1 MTHAGTGGLLEGYSL
16 EMTAKDIASLRDA
29 RANIPS
35 GTPISVTFLP
45 GEDLPSRVAA
55 ALAVKECGFVPVS
68 HLSARRLSSLE
79 DLTSFLAALK
89 DRVGIE
95 RAFVV
100 AGDPPQP
107 LGPFDDALAV
117 IQRGDLSDY
126 GIRRV
131 GISGYPEGHPDIPQ
145 AKLWDALKA
154 KHKALVEGGY
164 TAEIVTQ
171 FGFDSEAVLHWLEL
185 LRQEANI
192 HVKVRIGLPGPAS
205 VKTLL
210 RFATRCGVGASARVM
225 LKYGV
230 SITKLLNTA
239 GPDRLIEDF
248 NERLRP
254 TVHGD
259 VKFHLYPFGGLKPT
273 TEWARDYRFSE
284 PVGRWSESEV
294 SQTGS

>member
-1 MTHAGTGGLLEGYSL
+1 MAGWAPSTYTLTGLDQPQQIYGARV
-16 EMTAKDIASLRDA
+16 TADFFTVLGAKPVLGR
-29 RANIPS
+29 
-35 GTPISVTFLP
+35 TFLP

-68 HLSARRLSSLE
+68 HLSARRLSSRE
-79 DLTSFLAALK
+79 DLTGFLGALK

-126 GIRRV
+126 GIKRV
-131 GISGYPEGHPDIPQ
+131 GISGYPEGHPDISQ
-145 AKLWDALKA
+145 AQLWDALRA

-164 TAEIVTQ
+164 AAEIVTQ
-171 FGFDSEAVLHWLEL
+171 FGFDSEAVLHWLER
-185 LRQEANI
+185 LRHEANI

-210 RFATRCGVGASARVM
+210 RFATRCGVAAVAGEGNQLAVGR
-225 LKYGV
+225 
-230 SITKLLNTA
+230 NTA
-239 GPDRLIEDF
+239 STHSFRGQWPGFTAVNVL
-248 NERLRP
+248 N
-254 TVHGD
+254 
-259 VKFHLYPFGGLKPT
+259 KT
-273 TEWARDYRFSE
+273 TRQVPSFVA
-284 PVGRWSESEV
+284 
-294 SQTGS
+294 